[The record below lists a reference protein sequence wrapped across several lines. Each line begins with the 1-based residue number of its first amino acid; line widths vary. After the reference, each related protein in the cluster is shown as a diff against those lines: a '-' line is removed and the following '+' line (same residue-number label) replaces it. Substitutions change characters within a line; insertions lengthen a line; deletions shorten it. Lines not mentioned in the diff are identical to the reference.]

1 MQEAFSLR
9 DKGTV
14 DEFDLSG
21 QILIAML
28 CC

>member
-1 MQEAFSLR
+1 MQEAFSLT

-21 QILIAML
+21 EVFIAML
-28 CC
+28 CF